1 MATSPIPLI
10 SFEEYLTLEEKA
22 HFKNEFYRGEILAM
36 SGGTF
41 RHSLMQN
48 NLFRRLSNALDGTDC
63 QVHSGGLLFRTGIE
77 GLGAYPDIMVLCGQ
91 PKLEDGRELVVLNST
106 VLVEVLSPSTETY
119 DRRTKARE
127 YWKCPSVQQ
136 YFLISQTRPLVE
148 IQTRQAD
155 GQVTLNCIAGREA
168 ICPFE
173 SLGLSIPMTEIYER
187 VNF

>member
-10 SFEEYLTLEEKA
+10 SFEEYLALEEKA
-22 HFKNEFYRGEILAM
+22 QFKNEFYQGQILAM
-36 SGGTF
+36 SGGTL
-41 RHSLMQN
+41 RHSLIQS
-48 NLFRRLSNALDGTDC
+48 NLSRRLSNALDGTDC
-63 QVHSGGLLFRTGIE
+63 QVHSGGLLFRTGIQ

-91 PKLEDGRELVVLNST
+91 PKLEDGRELVVLNPK

-119 DRRTKARE
+119 DRRTKADE

-155 GQVTLNCIAGREA
+155 GQVKSDWIEGREA